1 MPTILR
7 RFLLPLVAAALAAAC
22 VGASAS
28 SGRVRPEPVSALR
41 YEGTVDFEGHYPHP
55 GETRTYRSMQEYWT
69 DRNDNARL
77 EWKTWAEGDS
87 MGQPDTYLLT
97 GEKVYR
103 QSEPDR
109 PWKRLDAVLGDI
121 GRFQIMAGVPWL
133 LDTKDGAV
141 TRDERNRPIS
151 VVRPRAHPRLGD
163 VADSILFEYPD
174 GPSFVPERIVLVLWE
189 RDHNWR
195 LVQRRVSGKS
205 DVAPKALFAAPKK
218 FEPDVEMNRIDPD
231 PKVISIAPGLS
242 VIDMP
247 DLETRS
253 AVVEFA
259 DHLAVI
265 EASTASANGERIVEV
280 AKRHWPTKPIRY
292 FLFSH
297 FHPHYLGGVR
307 AFIAEGATIVTT
319 PGNEK
324 VVRAAASRAFTIEPD
339 RLAKSPREAN
349 VRVFSKRIE
358 LGDSTNQ
365 LVGIDIG
372 ERSDHTAEFTIF
384 WLPKQK
390 VVFESEQGWMAV
402 DGKARA
408 IRRTKKFLATLE
420 EEKVTADRFVQ
431 SWPMEGAPVSLT
443 RAELDSL
450 LVPKR
455 P

>member
-1 MPTILR
+1 MPTKLR
-7 RFLLPLVAAALAAAC
+7 RLFPLLGAAALAAASLAAL
-22 VGASAS
+22 ASAE
-28 SGRVRPEPVSALR
+28 RVRPEPVSALR
-41 YEGTVDFEGHYPHP
+41 YEGTVEFEGHYPVP

-87 MGQPDTYLLT
+87 MGSPDTFLLT

-103 QSEPDR
+103 QSQPDR
-109 PWKRLDAVLGDI
+109 PWKRLDGMLGTL
-121 GRFQIMAGVPWL
+121 GRLQIMAGVPWL
-133 LDTKDGAV
+133 IDAKDGAI
-141 TRDERNRPIS
+141 TRDERDRPIS

-163 VADSILFEYPD
+163 VADSILFEYE
-174 GPSFVPERIVLVLWE
+174 GSSFIPERVVMVLWE

-195 LVQRRVSGKS
+195 MVQKRVAGRS
-205 DVAPKALFAAPKK
+205 DVPPKALFVAPKK
-218 FEPDVEMNRIDPD
+218 FEPDVEMNRIDPE
-231 PKVISIAPGLS
+231 PKVISIVPGLS

-390 VVFESEQGWMAV
+390 VVFESEQGWMGV

-420 EEKVTADRFVQ
+420 EEKVVPDRVVQ

-450 LVPKR
+450 VVVPKK